1 MPDGDVFVLIGE
13 GGRVV
18 EWGRPAEEL
27 FGWSAEEAVG
37 RSVTALLR
45 EVAADDEGRREEF
58 SDTATVVVRP
68 VLRGTAVLWQ
78 VLAAGETLSGRDV
91 AILKAIF
98 SRSPVGVHVL
108 DERLRVVRTS
118 RERRP
123 DQSGPEEGRPE
134 DGRPEDSRPDEYPP
148 AKGLLGEHLTE
159 LYERLYGLEDPEEEA
174 AVARG
179 VLESGE
185 PVVNRLV
192 RGVGECDE
200 GAVEGAVG
208 PPVEGPDAGPDEGP
222 DEGPGGPGRRS
233 RTHSVSYFRLEDSRG
248 DVLGLVA
255 CEADVTE
262 RENARNRREILDAA
276 RTQVGPRRSIR
287 EVCEDLAEAVV
298 PDFAGLAAVE
308 VVEDVVRGEEPPP
321 VPVHRKV
328 PLRRMAVRGPV
339 PGRPGESGP
348 RPGPGPPPES
358 EPLAGPAYYPVGDV
372 RPLPTGTPF
381 SRVLSDLRPRL
392 AQIGEDSA
400 WLAADPVRAEVVR
413 RTGAHS
419 LVVAP
424 LALHGRALGVVSFY
438 RLPGEEPFDE
448 EDAEV
453 AATVCAHAVLCVDNA
468 ARYMREW
475 MVALTVQRRLLP
487 RPPTTQA
494 TVDLSHLHL
503 PDPEGGGAW
512 FDAIALPGART
523 ALIVGEVMG
532 RGITAASAVGLLRTA
547 IHTLAALDLGPDELL
562 ARLNDTAV
570 RLAAAPL
577 TIPTAHTT
585 APGADPLTNPGTD
598 SGADPV
604 TNPPAGFLA
613 DPPGDSRT
621 GSSTGSPG
629 DSPEGPPADEP
640 ATAPL
645 TAGCAVAIYDPVDL
659 TCTLARAG
667 LPEPVVVLPDGSSES
682 LPVPAGPL
690 LAGTDNAPFPATTV
704 RLPEGSTLAIGTAA
718 LADDVLAP
726 TGPEGPLLEAAATT
740 ALPEVCDDLASA
752 LTTGLRPRTGEAL
765 MLLARTKALPQDR
778 VLTRD
783 LPADPEAAPIARAA
797 ARRQLDAWG
806 VDEETAFTT
815 ELVVSELV
823 GNAIRYGAP
832 PLRLRLIRERMLTC
846 EVSDGAGSA
855 PHVKHARTVDETGRG
870 LFIIANLA
878 EQWGTRFQDDGKTV
892 WAQCP
897 SRATAATTDARA
909 PAASP
914 GLPR

>member
-1 MPDGDVFVLIGE
+1 MPSGDVFVLIDE

-27 FGWSAEEAVG
+27 FGWSAEQAVG
-37 RSVTALLR
+37 RSVASLLG
-45 EVAADDEGRREEF
+45 EVAADGGGRRETF
-58 SDTATVVVRP
+58 SDAATVVVRP
-68 VLRGTAVLWQ
+68 LLRGTDILWQ

-91 AILKAIF
+91 AILKAMF

-118 RERRP
+118 MERPPEERP
-123 DQSGPEEGRPE
+123 PEGRPPEEGRP
-134 DGRPEDSRPDEYPP
+134 SEYPSV
-148 AKGLLGEHLTE
+148 KGLLGEHLTE

-179 VLESGE
+179 VLKSGK

-192 RGVGECDE
+192 RGTEECDE
-200 GAVEGAVG
+200 APA
-208 PPVEGPDAGPDEGP
+208 
-222 DEGPGGPGRRS
+222 EGPGGPARRS

-262 RENARNRREILDAA
+262 RENARNRRDVLDVA

-298 PDFAGLAAVE
+298 PNFAGLAAVE

-321 VPVHRKV
+321 VPVHENV
-328 PLRRMAVRGPV
+328 PLRRMAVRGPI
-339 PGRPGESGP
+339 PGDQGIPGHQGGSGP
-348 RPGPGPPPES
+348 EPPVAS
-358 EPLAGPAYYPVGDV
+358 EPPAGSAYYPVGDV

-381 SRVLSDLRPRL
+381 SRVLSDLRPHL
-392 AQIGEDSA
+392 VQIGEDSA
-400 WLAADPVRAEVVR
+400 WPAADPARAEVVR

-419 LVVAP
+419 LIVAP
-424 LALHGRALGVVSFY
+424 LVLYGRALGVVSFY
-438 RLPGEEPFDE
+438 RLPGEDPFDE

-453 AATVCAHAVLCVDNA
+453 AATVCAHAALCVDNA
-468 ARYMREW
+468 GRYMREW

-487 RPPTTQA
+487 QPPTTQG

-523 ALIVGEVMG
+523 ALIVGEVVG

-547 IHTLAALDLGPDELL
+547 VHTLAALDLRPDELL

-570 RLAAAPL
+570 RLAAAPQA
-577 TIPTAHTT
+577 IPTAHTT
-585 APGADPLTNPGTD
+585 AP
-598 SGADPV
+598 PV
-604 TNPPAGFLA
+604 HTASPATHTA
-613 DPPGDSRT
+613 T
-621 GSSTGSPG
+621 
-629 DSPEGPPADEP
+629 PPADSPKDEP
-640 ATAPL
+640 PTAPTPL

-667 LPEPVVVLPDGSSES
+667 FPEPVVVLPDGSSES
-682 LPVPAGPL
+682 LAVPPGPL

-704 RLPEGSTLAIGTAA
+704 SLPEGSTLAMGTAA

-726 TGPEGPLLEAAATT
+726 SGPSRPLLDAAATR
-740 ALPEVCDDLASA
+740 ALPEVCGDLAYA
-752 LTTGLRPRTGEAL
+752 LTRNGHRGTGEAL
-765 MLLARTKALPQDR
+765 MLLARTKALPEDC

-783 LPADPEAAPIARAA
+783 LPAEPEAAPIARAA

-846 EVSDGAGSA
+846 EVSDGAASA

-878 EQWGTRFQDDGKTV
+878 EQWGTRFQDEGKTV
-892 WAQCP
+892 WAQCTG
-897 SRATAATTDARA
+897 RASDTNPGA
-909 PAASP
+909 PLTS
-914 GLPR
+914 